1 MLSKEKSLEK
11 IRKLIGEIDGLEVLD
26 RANPLFKKWIRDT
39 QVALEMIFGK
49 ENRHVADFNKI
60 RYSPY
65 GYSSGMPQSE
75 IKEYF
80 LKGLNNA
87 DAILSSMI
95 DEIEDYWDNDD
106 LPEKPTITLVG
117 SNNTIHLGLSGEVKS
132 GEICSKKIFVVHGH
146 DAGTKEM
153 VARFLSKLD
162 LEPIILHEQ
171 VTQGKTIIEKFED
184 HADVGY
190 AVVLITPD
198 DTGASIKEPE
208 NIRKRARQNVI
219 FEFGYFLG
227 KLGRNKVIGLVKGDI
242 ELPSDYSGVLSVPID
257 EQGAWRFQLVKEL
270 KSVGYD
276 VDANKAI

>member
-1 MLSKEKSLEK
+1 
-11 IRKLIGEIDGLEVLD
+11 
-26 RANPLFKKWIRDT
+26 
-39 QVALEMIFGK
+39 MI
-49 ENRHVADFNKI
+49 E
-60 RYSPY
+60 
-65 GYSSGMPQSE
+65 
-75 IKEYF
+75 
-80 LKGLNNA
+80 
-87 DAILSSMI
+87 
-95 DEIEDYWDNDD
+95 EIEEYWDNDFPQKSSVQNKSD
-106 LPEKPTITLVG
+106 GIH
-117 SNNTIHLGLSGEVKS
+117 SN
-132 GEICSKKIFVVHGH
+132 KIFVVHGH
-146 DAGTKEM
+146 DAGTKDT

-162 LEPIILHEQ
+162 LEPVILHEQ

-227 KLGRNKVIGLVKGDI
+227 KLGRDKVIGLVKGDI
-242 ELPSDYSGVLSVPID
+242 EVPSDYSGVLSVPID

>member
-1 MLSKEKSLEK
+1 
-11 IRKLIGEIDGLEVLD
+11 
-26 RANPLFKKWIRDT
+26 
-39 QVALEMIFGK
+39 
-49 ENRHVADFNKI
+49 
-60 RYSPY
+60 
-65 GYSSGMPQSE
+65 
-75 IKEYF
+75 
-80 LKGLNNA
+80 
-87 DAILSSMI
+87 
-95 DEIEDYWDNDD
+95 
-106 LPEKPTITLVG
+106 
-117 SNNTIHLGLSGEVKS
+117 
-132 GEICSKKIFVVHGH
+132 
-146 DAGTKEM
+146 
-153 VARFLSKLD
+153 
-162 LEPIILHEQ
+162 LHEQ

-227 KLGRNKVIGLVKGDI
+227 KLGRDKVIGLVKGDI
-242 ELPSDYSGVLSVPID
+242 EVPSDYSGVLSVPID